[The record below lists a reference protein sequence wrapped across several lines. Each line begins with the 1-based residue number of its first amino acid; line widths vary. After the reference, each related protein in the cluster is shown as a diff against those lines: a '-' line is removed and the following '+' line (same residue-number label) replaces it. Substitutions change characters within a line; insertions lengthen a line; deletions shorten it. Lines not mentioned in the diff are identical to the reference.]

1 MEPDRRSVMAI
12 TMELGTQKKK
22 EQITLTS
29 DNPIV
34 KWKNYEIKYTG
45 GWRSEVQLKINKMD

>member
-1 MEPDRRSVMAI
+1 
-12 TMELGTQKKK
+12 MELGTQKKK